1 MNYPIALKGF
11 YRTMPIKKH
20 INLNQGC
27 FLNPTNKQ
35 IVVNLASE
43 DILNLITQELKT
55 RYSPETQKNL
65 LEESSKLLPN
75 FVFQELLQRQ
85 QQVVDINPDS
95 LMVVSCQ
102 IAEAEVDDLGFDL
115 NVEVYFVVG
124 DAKGQNHFR
133 ANQIVLWSNIWGDEE
148 QPFDLEDELG
158 EQFWTSYQIQLL
170 FDEKEQ
176 QTIEL
181 ELSQTDDY
189 AARLEF
195 SPSLKRFSPSIVPFT
210 DNDF

>member
-1 MNYPIALKGF
+1 MS
-11 YRTMPIKKH
+11 IKKH

-27 FLNPTNKQ
+27 FLNPANKQ

-95 LMVVSCQ
+95 LIVVNCQ
-102 IAEAEVDDLGFDL
+102 IVEAEVDDLGFDL

-124 DAKGQNHFR
+124 DTKGQNHFR

-170 FDEKEQ
+170 FDEKDQE
-176 QTIEL
+176 TIEL
-181 ELSQTDDY
+181 ELSQIDDY
-189 AARLEF
+189 AAKLEF
-195 SPSLKRFSPSIVPFT
+195 SPSLKIFSPSIVSFIN
-210 DNDF
+210 NDL

>member
-1 MNYPIALKGF
+1 M
-11 YRTMPIKKH
+11 TIKKH

-27 FLNPTNKQ
+27 FLHPVNKQ
-35 IVVNLASE
+35 IVVNLATE

-55 RYSPETQKNL
+55 RYSPENQKNIL
-65 LEESSKLLPN
+65 DESSNLLPN

-85 QQVVDINPDS
+85 QQIVDINPDS
-95 LMVVSCQ
+95 LIVVSCQ

-115 NVEVYFVVG
+115 NVKVYFVVG
-124 DAKGQNHFR
+124 DTKGQNHFR

-176 QTIEL
+176 QPIEL
-181 ELSQTDDY
+181 ELSQIDDY
-189 AARLEF
+189 AAKLEF
-195 SPSLKRFSPSIVPFT
+195 SPSLKGFSPSIVPFT
-210 DNDF
+210 DNDL

>member
-1 MNYPIALKGF
+1 
-11 YRTMPIKKH
+11 MPIEKH

-27 FLNPTNKQ
+27 FLNPANKQ

-65 LEESSKLLPN
+65 LEESSKLLPS

-95 LMVVSCQ
+95 LIVVSCQ

-124 DAKGQNHFR
+124 DTKGQNHFR

-195 SPSLKRFSPSIVPFT
+195 SPSLTKFSPSIVPFT

>member
-1 MNYPIALKGF
+1 M
-11 YRTMPIKKH
+11 TIKKH

-27 FLNPTNKQ
+27 FLNPANKQ

-55 RYSPETQKNL
+55 RYSPETQKNIID
-65 LEESSKLLPN
+65 ESSNLLPN

-85 QQVVDINPDS
+85 QQIVDINPDS
-95 LMVVSCQ
+95 LIVVSCQ
-102 IAEAEVDDLGFDL
+102 IAEAEVDDLGFYL

-124 DAKGQNHFR
+124 DTKGQNHFR

-176 QTIEL
+176 QPIEL
-181 ELSQTDDY
+181 ELSQIDDY
-189 AARLEF
+189 AAKLEF
-195 SPSLKRFSPSIVPFT
+195 FPSLKGFSPSILSFT
-210 DNDF
+210 DDDL

>member
-1 MNYPIALKGF
+1 
-11 YRTMPIKKH
+11 MPIKKH

-27 FLNPTNKQ
+27 FLNPANKQ
-35 IVVNLASE
+35 IVVNLASK
-43 DILNLITQELKT
+43 DILNLIAQELKT

-65 LEESSKLLPN
+65 LEESSKLLPS

-95 LMVVSCQ
+95 LIVVSCQ
-102 IAEAEVDDLGFDL
+102 ITEAEVDDLGFNL

-124 DAKGQNHFR
+124 DTKGQNHFR

-170 FDEKEQ
+170 FDEKDQE
-176 QTIEL
+176 TIEL

-195 SPSLKRFSPSIVPFT
+195 SPSLKIFSPSIVPFT
-210 DNDF
+210 DNDL

>member
-1 MNYPIALKGF
+1 MTIQKNIEL
-11 YRTMPIKKH
+11 
-20 INLNQGC
+20 NLGC
-27 FLNPTNKQ
+27 FLNPANKK

-65 LEESSKLLPN
+65 LEESSKLLPG

-85 QQVVDINPDS
+85 QQVVDVKPDS
-95 LMVVSCQ
+95 LIVVSCQ
-102 IAEAEVDDLGFDL
+102 ITEAEVDDLGFDL
-115 NVEVYFVVG
+115 NAEVYFVIG
-124 DAKGQNHFR
+124 DTKGQNHFR

-176 QTIEL
+176 QKIEL
-181 ELSQTDDY
+181 EVSQTDDY

-210 DNDF
+210 DNEL

>member
-1 MNYPIALKGF
+1 M
-11 YRTMPIKKH
+11 TIKKY

-27 FLNPTNKQ
+27 FLNPANKQ

-55 RYSPETQKNL
+55 RYSPETQKNIID
-65 LEESSKLLPN
+65 ESSNLLPN

-85 QQVVDINPDS
+85 QQIVDINPDS
-95 LMVVSCQ
+95 LIVVSCQ

-124 DAKGQNHFR
+124 DTKGQNHFR

-176 QTIEL
+176 QPIEL
-181 ELSQTDDY
+181 ELSQIDDY
-189 AARLEF
+189 AAKLEF
-195 SPSLKRFSPSIVPFT
+195 FPSLKGFSPSILSFT
-210 DNDF
+210 DDDL

>member
-1 MNYPIALKGF
+1 
-11 YRTMPIKKH
+11 MPIKKH

-27 FLNPTNKQ
+27 FLNPANKQ

-55 RYSPETQKNL
+55 RYSPETQKTL

-95 LMVVSCQ
+95 LIVVSCQ

-115 NVEVYFVVG
+115 NLEVYFVVG
-124 DAKGQNHFR
+124 DTKGQNHFR

>member
-1 MNYPIALKGF
+1 
-11 YRTMPIKKH
+11 MPINKH

-27 FLNPTNKQ
+27 FLNPANKQ

-43 DILNLITQELKT
+43 DILNLITQELKN
-55 RYSPETQKNL
+55 RYSPESQKNL

-95 LMVVSCQ
+95 LIVVSCQ

-124 DAKGQNHFR
+124 DIKGQNHFR

-181 ELSQTDDY
+181 ELSQIDDY

-195 SPSLKRFSPSIVPFT
+195 FPLLKIFSPSIVPFT
-210 DNDF
+210 DNEF

>member
-1 MNYPIALKGF
+1 
-11 YRTMPIKKH
+11 MPIKKH

-27 FLNPTNKQ
+27 FLKPANKQ
-35 IVVNLASE
+35 IVLNLASE

-65 LEESSKLLPN
+65 NEESSKLLPN

-85 QQVVDINPDS
+85 QQVVDVNPDS
-95 LMVVSCQ
+95 LIVVSCQ
-102 IAEAEVDDLGFDL
+102 IAEAEVDDLGFNL
-115 NVEVYFVVG
+115 NIEVYFVLG
-124 DAKGQNHFR
+124 NTKGQNHFR
-133 ANQIVLWSNIWGDEE
+133 ANKIVLWSNIWGDEE

-176 QTIEL
+176 QTIEM
-181 ELSQTDDY
+181 ELSQIDDY

-210 DNDF
+210 DNDL